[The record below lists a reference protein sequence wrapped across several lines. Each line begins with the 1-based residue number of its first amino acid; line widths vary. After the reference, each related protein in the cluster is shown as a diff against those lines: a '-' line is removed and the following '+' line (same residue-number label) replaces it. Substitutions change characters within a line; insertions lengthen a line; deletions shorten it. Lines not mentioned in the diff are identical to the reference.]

1 MVVMAGDVSQNLQ
14 REVSVSTESID
25 FISRT
30 VGGLQVFMRWAT
42 ETKSLLHRIN
52 KRPSIN

>member
-30 VGGLQVFMRWAT
+30 VGGL
-42 ETKSLLHRIN
+42 
-52 KRPSIN
+52 